1 MYGATLLLALREMR
15 RHLMRS
21 FLTTLGIIIGIAGVV
36 TMVTLGKGVTAS
48 VAEQIN
54 SFGSNSFFIIPV
66 PAQEGSAPKP
76 LKQADVEAIQEQ
88 IAGVRAAAGQVQR
101 NATAFHNGQN
111 WAITI
116 EGVTAQYMDARSI
129 KIDEGRRFTPA
140 EEASGANDCI
150 IGPTVRDKIFV
161 AGQSPVG
168 EQMRLNNVSCTV
180 VGVFKSRSV
189 GGSNQDQDNYV
200 LMPIKN
206 VQRRFL
212 GNEDLGFIIVSYD
225 AGYDSKVMQSSLVE
239 LMRERRL
246 VPPGEDPDFEL
257 VDTAQANEAIGTTL
271 ALMTAMVAAIAG
283 IALIVSGIGIMNIM
297 LVSVTE
303 RTREIGIRL
312 AIGARAREVRLQFLA
327 EAVVLCC
334 FGGVLGLLLALGI
347 SWLLATKA
355 MNVPFIFDPVSNV
368 VAFVFCALFGIVF
381 GYYPA
386 RRASKLDP
394 IDALRHE

>member
-48 VAEQIN
+48 VAAQIN
-54 SFGSNSFFIIPV
+54 SFGSNAFFIV
-66 PAQEGSAPKP
+66 PRAERGQQPKP
-76 LKQADVEAIQEQ
+76 LKQGDVEAIKEQ

-101 NATAFHNGQN
+101 SVTVFHNGQD
-111 WAITI
+111 WAATV
-116 EGVTAQYMDARSI
+116 EGGGNDYMDARSI
-129 KIDEGRRFTPA
+129 KIDEGRRFTSA
-140 EEASGANDCI
+140 EEAAGANVCI
-150 IGPTVRDKIFV
+150 IGPTMRDKIFV
-161 AGQSPVG
+161 AGASPIG
-168 EQMRLNNVSCTV
+168 EQMRVDRVSCTV
-180 VGVFKSRSV
+180 IGLFKSRAV
-189 GGSNQDQDNYV
+189 GGSNQDLDNYV
-200 LMPIKN
+200 IMPIKN
-206 VQRRFL
+206 VQRRFI
-212 GNEDLGFIIVSYD
+212 GSDDLQYMIVTYD
-225 AGYDSKVMQSSLVE
+225 AGYDSKVMQVSLVE
-239 LMRERRL
+239 LMRERRHIA
-246 VPPGEDPDFEL
+246 PGQDPDFDM
-257 VDTAQANEAIGTTL
+257 VDTAQANETIATTL

-283 IALIVSGIGIMNIM
+283 IALVVSGIGIMNIM

-312 AIGARAREVRLQFLA
+312 AIGARAREVRLQFLT

-334 FGGVLGLLLALGI
+334 FGGVLGLLLALAI
-347 SWLLATKA
+347 SWFVATKA
-355 MNVPFIFDPVSNV
+355 MQVPFVFDPVSNI
-368 VAFVFCALFGIVF
+368 VAFVFCGLFGIAF